1 MYGLLVAIHIFI
13 SLFLVISILMQSSK
27 GGGLAGAFGGAGTS
41 AVFGGRGAAS
51 FLQKL
56 TTGLVVSFMVVAI
69 LIGFTSRSAEEG
81 TSIIQE
87 AAREAFSGPGATLP
101 APSSLLKPVLE
112 EENSGN

>member
-1 MYGLLVAIHIFI
+1 MYAILVVIHIFI
-13 SLFLVISILMQSSK
+13 SLTLVITILMQSSK

-56 TTGLVVSFMVVAI
+56 TTTLVVAFMVVAI
-69 LIGFTSRSAEEG
+69 LIGFTTKPGSQNASLIQQAAEK
-81 TSIIQE
+81 Q
-87 AAREAFSGPGATLP
+87 AAGQGAALP
-101 APSSLLKPVLE
+101 APASSPLLN

>member
-13 SLFLVISILMQSSK
+13 SLFLVIVILMQSSK

-56 TTGLVVSFMVVAI
+56 TTGLVVSFMVIAI
-69 LIGFTSRSAEEG
+69 LIGFTSRTADDG

-87 AAREAFSGPGATLP
+87 AARKSVSGPGASLP
-101 APSSLLKPVLE
+101 APSSAPPVLDA
-112 EENSGN
+112 ENSGN

>member
-1 MYGLLVAIHIFI
+1 MYAILVVVHIFI
-13 SLFLVISILMQSSK
+13 SLTLVITILMQSSK

-56 TTGLVVSFMVVAI
+56 TTSLVVAFMFVAI
-69 LIGFTSRSAEEG
+69 MIGFTTKPGSQNA
-81 TSIIQE
+81 SIIQE
-87 AAREAFSGPGATLP
+87 AAERQAAGQGMALP
-101 APSSLLKPVLE
+101 APSSTPLLN

>member
-1 MYGLLVAIHIFI
+1 MYGLLVAIHIFV
-13 SLFLVISILMQSSK
+13 SLFLVIVILMQSSK

-56 TTGLVVSFMVVAI
+56 TTGLVVAFMVIAI
-69 LIGFTSRSAEEG
+69 LIGFTSGSGDDG

-87 AAREAFSGPGATLP
+87 EARRAISGPGATLP
-101 APSSLLKPVLE
+101 APSTPAAVE
-112 EENSGN
+112 EENYGN

>member
-1 MYGLLVAIHIFI
+1 MYGLLVAIHIFV
-13 SLFLVISILMQSSK
+13 SLFLVIVILMQSSK

-56 TTGLVVSFMVVAI
+56 TTGLVVSFMVIAI
-69 LIGFTSRSAEEG
+69 MISFTSASADDES
-81 TSIIQE
+81 SIIQE
-87 AAREAFSGPGATLP
+87 AARESVSGPGASLP
-101 APSSLLKPVLE
+101 APSTAPPLLE